1 MLRASLT
8 QTTGPVLPRKSSS
21 NIVFNFAV
29 HKCLWWIDTII
40 FPISCVSY
48 ILHAVYTCYITIAYI
63 WFSYDH
69 FMKDEYQNCQ
79 DNSNDILIQNFCWI
93 FLTYFQLWVL
103 CALKSKDREK
113 SLDCSSKWNI
123 CKYLHSWANICIC
136 VQEVAFCA
144 ISCTEGT
151 KTVPK

>member
-1 MLRASLT
+1 MQYT
-8 QTTGPVLPRKSSS
+8 PV
-21 NIVFNFAV
+21 I
-29 HKCLWWIDTII
+29 LW
-40 FPISCVSY
+40 
-48 ILHAVYTCYITIAYI
+48 LHI
-63 WFSYDH
+63 WFSFDH
-69 FMKDEYQNCQ
+69 FMMDEYQNCQ

-136 VQEVAFCA
+136 VQEVAFLCDILHRRNKNCPQIGFKIQNVKSYQFLIVCVYLA
-144 ISCTEGT
+144 PDGKANIQTAQYLSA
-151 KTVPK
+151 